1 MSPGTSPQRKA
12 PASPDEVFAAWDK
25 DNSRSHTITEFRAGM
40 DQLKQSS
47 MVARLG
53 GLFRSADANHNSR
66 LEAGEYATLPLI
78 KRAGKDAPPL
88 STFDINKD
96 GALDNQEYLRMVEA
110 LIRTAETQG
119 G

>member
-25 DNSRSHTITEFRAGM
+25 DNSRSLSITEFRAGM
-40 DQLKQSS
+40 EQLKQSS

-53 GLFRSADANHNSR
+53 GLFRTVDANRNSK
-66 LEAGEYATLPLI
+66 LEASEYANLPLI